1 MNCVYVFM
9 RGITE
14 KVTFPI
20 PLDMER
26 KGCALFYIRGKVKPF
41 TNEPLFLCTDFI
53 ESSMVGSNKQMPILC
68 KINLLKDESMGG
80 GIIDPMYN
88 KILWLPTNHS
98 PLKEIQLYIS
108 DRHGRFAPLVDC
120 NIDCTLVFI
129 PHTK

>member
-1 MNCVYVFM
+1 MNYVYVFM
-9 RGITE
+9 HGITE

-20 PLDMER
+20 PLEMER

-53 ESSMVGSNKQMPILC
+53 ELSMVRSNKQMPILC

-88 KILWLPTNHS
+88 KILWLLTNHS
-98 PLKEIQLYIS
+98 PLKEI
-108 DRHGRFAPLVDC
+108 
-120 NIDCTLVFI
+120 
-129 PHTK
+129 

>member
-1 MNCVYVFM
+1 M

-26 KGCALFYIRGKVKPF
+26 KRCTLFDIRGKVKPF

-80 GIIDPMYN
+80 GGIIDPMYN
-88 KILWLPTNHS
+88 KILWLPTNRS
-98 PLKEIQLYIS
+98 PLKEIRLYIS
-108 DRHGRFAPLVDC
+108 NRHGRFAPLVDC

-129 PHTK
+129 PHMK